1 VAATTD
7 VSRLRYEPLD
17 HAHADAMVAALA
29 DVRVST
35 YIGGPTATT
44 DQAIRERIDRVLR
57 GPTELGERW
66 LNFAVRRI
74 DDGVVIG
81 WLEATVYDDGWA
93 EIAYV
98 FGAAFWGH
106 GYASEGLR
114 WLIDELAT
122 DEIWAA
128 VHPDNARSIALL
140 HRLGFVQRAA
150 PARPLG
156 SYDPG
161 DLVLEWMA
169 AR

>member
-1 VAATTD
+1 MAATTD
-7 VSRLRYEPLD
+7 AQLRYEPLA
-17 HAHADAMVAALA
+17 HAHADALVTALA
-29 DVRVST
+29 DVRVAT

-44 DQAIRERIDRVLR
+44 EQAIRERIERVLR
-57 GPTELGERW
+57 GPVEPGEHW
-66 LNFAVRRI
+66 LNFVVRRAA
-74 DDGVVIG
+74 DGVVIG

-98 FGAAFWGH
+98 FGAPYWGH
-106 GYASEGLR
+106 GYATEGLH
-114 WLIDELAT
+114 WLIDELGT

-140 HRLGFVQRAA
+140 LRLGFARRDV

-161 DLVLEWMA
+161 DVAFE
-169 AR
+169 RK